1 MQDLGIRVLFMG
13 NNFIRLL
20 GGLWV
25 TIRLS
30 LVSILLS
37 VLLGILLGVV
47 MTFKNPVTR
56 CLSRVYLEF
65 IRIMPQLVLLFLVY
79 FGATKAFGLNLSGE
93 TSAVIVF
100 TLWGTAEMGDLVRG
114 ALISI
119 PKHQYESGAALGME
133 NAQIYR
139 YIIIPQT
146 LRRLIPLSIN
156 LATRM
161 IKTTSLIVMIG
172 VVEVLKVG
180 QQIIEANR
188 YTVPDSALWIYVTI
202 FFMYF
207 LVCWPVS
214 MLAGRLEK
222 KWKN

>member
-47 MTFKNPVTR
+47 MTFKNPVTK

-214 MLAGRLEK
+214 ILAGRLEK

>member
-47 MTFKNPVTR
+47 MTFKNPVTK
-56 CLSRVYLEF
+56 CLSRIYLEF

-202 FFMYF
+202 FFVYF

>member
-1 MQDLGIRVLFMG
+1 MSEPC
-13 NNFIRLL
+13 
-20 GGLWV
+20 
-25 TIRLS
+25 LS
-30 LVSILLS
+30 GVYTDHAAAGAAVFS
-37 VLLGILLGVV
+37 VLRR
-47 MTFKNPVTR
+47 NQ
-56 CLSRVYLEF
+56 S
-65 IRIMPQLVLLFLVY
+65 IRAQSFR
-79 FGATKAFGLNLSGE
+79 E

>member
-47 MTFKNPVTR
+47 MTFKNPVTK

-65 IRIMPQLVLLFLVY
+65 IRIRPQLVLLLLVY

>member
-1 MQDLGIRVLFMG
+1 MPDLGISVLLKGKNM
-13 NNFIRLL
+13 IRLL

-25 TIRLS
+25 ALRIS
-30 LVSILLS
+30 LISVVISIP
-37 VLLGILLGVV
+37 LGILLGIV
-47 MTFKNPVTR
+47 MTWKNPVTKAVT
-56 CLSRVYLEF
+56 RVYLE
-65 IRIMPQLVLLFLVY
+65 IVRIMPQMVLLFLVF
-79 FGATKAFGLNLSGE
+79 FGTTRMFGWNLSAE
-93 TSAVIVF
+93 FASVIVF
-100 TLWGTAEMGDLVRG
+100 TFWGTAEMGDLVRG

>member
-47 MTFKNPVTR
+47 MTFKNPVTK

-114 ALISI
+114 AFISI

>member
-13 NNFIRLL
+13 NNFIRLF

-47 MTFKNPVTR
+47 MTFKNPVTK